1 MAYRSWYQINKNF
14 SNEMTYLLGA
24 VHDYTGLV
32 EAPRI
37 KGCLSRLTDHNK
49 EEIRKKSTGP
59 TARLYEE
66 EVCDMINERKLK
78 SVKIVK
84 KETGSMTEYYQL
96 DKVVSLMYDMTML
109 ANNMLNVEEEE

>member
-24 VHDYTGLV
+24 VDDYTGRV
-32 EAPRI
+32 EGPRVE
-37 KGCLSRLTDHNK
+37 GCLNRLMEHNK
-49 EEIRKKSTGP
+49 EEIRKHSTKS

-66 EVCDMINERKLK
+66 EVCDMINE
-78 SVKIVK
+78 SKIEVFYVVK
-84 KETGSMTEYYQL
+84 KETGNTMSYCRL
-96 DKVVSLMYDMTML
+96 DKIVSLMYDMTML